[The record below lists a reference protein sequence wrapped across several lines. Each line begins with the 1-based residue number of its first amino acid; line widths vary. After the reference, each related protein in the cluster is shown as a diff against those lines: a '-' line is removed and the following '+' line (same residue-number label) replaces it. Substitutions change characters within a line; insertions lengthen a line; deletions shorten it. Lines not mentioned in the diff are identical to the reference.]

1 MEIEAKETSDE
12 ENGVQP
18 PDGMPL
24 PPDDVRE
31 SAKNIFRESEISRC
45 EDQRGKKMKPFDL
58 EAAQRGEPLMFG
70 NGQSAFWLGFNAL
83 NAKTPVVVTTEFGT
97 ILQYT
102 EQGYPRDPDDL
113 DWQLF
118 MAPRKVQLWIN
129 LYWHGEYS
137 ADIFRTRHEA
147 DKHERLG
154 RLGGRACLFEYEESP
169 APIAMNAASAILPD

>member
-1 MEIEAKETSDE
+1 MLFRSPFEGRQAAF
-12 ENGVQP
+12 GRGGGR
-18 PDGMPL
+18 DGG
-24 PPDDVRE
+24 
-31 SAKNIFRESEISRC
+31 
-45 EDQRGKKMKPFDL
+45 RGG
-58 EAAQRGEPLMFG
+58 AAGGRGSGG

-154 RLGGRACLFEYEESP
+154 RLDRRACLFEYEESP

>member
-70 NGQSAFWLGFNAL
+70 NGQSAF
-83 NAKTPVVVTTEFGT
+83 
-97 ILQYT
+97 
-102 EQGYPRDPDDL
+102 
-113 DWQLF
+113 
-118 MAPRKVQLWIN
+118 
-129 LYWHGEYS
+129 
-137 ADIFRTRHEA
+137 
-147 DKHERLG
+147 
-154 RLGGRACLFEYEESP
+154 
-169 APIAMNAASAILPD
+169 